1 MAKDKSA
8 DLRENIKQDLLDQL
22 KRNGTI
28 GKYYVDLVGDY
39 MHLWNVKNLLIEDIK
54 ARGVSVTTVSAQG
67 NENIKK
73 NDSVTDLLK
82 TNAQMLKILNE
93 LGIKPSQS
101 GGVPDDM

>member
-22 KRNGTI
+22 DRNGTV
-28 GKYYVDLVGDY
+28 GKYYIDLVSDY
-39 MHLWNVKNLLIEDIK
+39 MHLWDVKNLLIEDIET
-54 ARGVSVTTVSAQG
+54 RGVSVTAVSAQG
-67 NENIKK
+67 VESTKK

-82 TNAQMLKILNE
+82 TTAQMLKTLNE

-101 GGVPDDM
+101 GDVQDDM